1 MYHYPNEQ
9 VLYFCDSPKKIQNGK
24 KTRMNKTQKKIL
36 NAAFDVLAQDF
47 SAPLDKIAEAAG
59 VTRMTL
65 HRYFNSRD
73 TLLEAA
79 VLEMIR
85 LSNHIIDEA
94 IAQHDH
100 PREQLQEIVM
110 QASQMGE
117 RFHFLMHASEELDYE
132 LFGPLMEEMDDRMT
146 EIFEALREERAINKG
161 VPNAWL
167 LHLYGG
173 VMTAAWSSLRDGT
186 VAPRDIPMLAW
197 QSFSQGVLAN

>member
-1 MYHYPNEQ
+1 
-9 VLYFCDSPKKIQNGK
+9 
-24 KTRMNKTQKKIL
+24 MNKTQKKIL

-73 TLLEAA
+73 ALLEATGF
-79 VLEMIR
+79 EMIR
-85 LSNHIIDEA
+85 FSNRMIDEA
-94 IAQHDH
+94 IARYNH
-100 PREQLQEIVM
+100 PREQLQEIVL

-117 RFHFLMHASEELDYE
+117 RFHFLMHASEEIDYE
-132 LFGPLMEEMDDRMT
+132 VFGPLMQKLEDRMT
-146 EIFEALREERAINKG
+146 EIIEVLREEGLIKKG

-167 LHLYGG
+167 LHLYYG
-173 VMTAAWSSLRDGT
+173 VLTAAWSALRDGT

-197 QSFSQGVLAN
+197 QSFSQGVFANE

>member
-1 MYHYPNEQ
+1 
-9 VLYFCDSPKKIQNGK
+9 
-24 KTRMNKTQKKIL
+24 MNKTKQKIL
-36 NAAFDVLAQDF
+36 NAAFDILAQDF

-73 TLLEAA
+73 VLLEATG
-79 VLEMIR
+79 LEMIR
-85 LSNHIIDEA
+85 LSNRIIDEA

-117 RFHFLMHASEELDYE
+117 RFHFLMHASEEIDSE
-132 LFGPLMEEMDDRMT
+132 LLGPLIQKLDDRMT
-146 EIFEALREERAINKG
+146 EIIEELREEGLIRKD

-173 VMTAAWSSLRDGT
+173 VLTAAWSSLRDGA
-186 VAPRDIPMLAW
+186 VAPRDIPVLAW
-197 QSFSQGVLAN
+197 QTFTQGVFVKE